1 MMEQTDTG
9 TENHAVK
16 KKLLTLALSALLAL
30 QALPAA
36 AFAGYEN
43 FTLSAGRT
51 AAFADVPADAW
62 YAGSVQTAYGCG
74 LIDGKSDRVFDPD
87 GSLTLAEAVKLAAC
101 LHRVYA
107 EGTAAF
113 APSAPWYQTYVDYAR
128 QAGMLTADYADF
140 DAAAT
145 RADFAALFAAALPAE
160 ALAAVG
166 DVEDGAIPD
175 VSASDA
181 YADAVYTLYRAGV
194 LTGADDTGRFL
205 PQSGIRRSEVAAI
218 VARMADPA
226 LREVVTLHTLHAL
239 SAGEAETQCMPAVV
253 KLYLYDKSGSLT
265 GYGSGVLISADGDMV
280 TAAHCV
286 NGVYRVAAQLA
297 DGRRCEAA
305 GIYDID
311 TAADVA
317 LLRLEG
323 QDFPYLPLNDAP
335 EKGSAVYVL
344 GYPGGGSAKLTAGTL
359 LDTNSRQGTASYL
372 ESNAEAHSGNSGGA
386 MIDAY
391 GRLIGVV
398 SAVSSGGS
406 GGSSVYAVPVSAL
419 EHLAAD
425 TLLEEAAY
433 TQAHVPAAESCYA
446 GLYPVPDFGKL
457 LQIPLFAREQRLGA
471 ASFYYRLSDLGLMPE
486 STIYRYYE
494 LLAANTFYR
503 FEGDALTSSGGYP
516 YSVQLEQKNYRGTQ
530 TLAVTVKRLA
540 GAPIGGLPQAAG
552 SLFLQEFL
560 QSAPAVASRECISV

>member
-1 MMEQTDTG
+1 M
-9 TENHAVK
+9 K

-43 FTLSAGRT
+43 FTLSAARV

-62 YAGSVQTAYGCG
+62 YAGSVQTAYSYG
-74 LIDGKSDRVFDPD
+74 LIDGKTDGVFDPD

-107 EGTAAF
+107 EGTAVF

-128 QAGMLTADYADF
+128 QAGVLTADYADF
-140 DAAAT
+140 DAFAT
-145 RADFAALFAAALPAE
+145 RADFAMLFAAALPAD
-160 ALAAVG
+160 ALEAVG

-181 YADAVYTLYRAGV
+181 YADAVYRLYRAGV
-194 LTGADDTGRFL
+194 LTGADTAGRFL

-239 SAGEAETQCMPAVV
+239 SASEAETQCMPAVV
-253 KLYLYDKSGSLT
+253 KLYLYNKSGSLT
-265 GYGSGVLISADGDMV
+265 GYGSGVLLSADGDLA

-286 NGVYRVAAQLA
+286 NGVYRVVAELA

-317 LLRLEG
+317 RLRLEG
-323 QDFPYLPLNDAP
+323 QDFPYLPLNDDPAA
-335 EKGSAVYVL
+335 GSAVYVL

-359 LDTNSRQGTASYL
+359 LDTNSRQGTVTYL

-398 SAVSSGGS
+398 SAVSTSGS
-406 GGSSVYAVPVSAL
+406 GAERVYAVPVSAL
-419 EHLAAD
+419 ANLSAD
-425 TLLEEAAY
+425 TLLAVSAY
-433 TQAHVPAAESCYA
+433 TQAHLPAAENCYT
-446 GLYPVPDFGKL
+446 GLYPVPDFGKAL
-457 LQIPLFAREQRLGA
+457 GIPLFASEQRFGGI
-471 ASFYYRLSDLGLMPE
+471 SFYYRLADLGLMPE
-486 STIYRYYE
+486 SMIYRYYE
-494 LLAANTFYR
+494 RLNANTFYR
-503 FEGDALTSSGGYP
+503 FSGESLTSSSGYP
-516 YSVQLEQKNYRGTQ
+516 YSVTLEQKNYRGTQ
-530 TLAVTVKRLA
+530 TLAITVKRLA
-540 GAPIGGLPQAAG
+540 GVPIGGLPQAAG
-552 SLFLQEFL
+552 FLFLQEIL
-560 QSAPAVASRECISV
+560 QTPAAIA